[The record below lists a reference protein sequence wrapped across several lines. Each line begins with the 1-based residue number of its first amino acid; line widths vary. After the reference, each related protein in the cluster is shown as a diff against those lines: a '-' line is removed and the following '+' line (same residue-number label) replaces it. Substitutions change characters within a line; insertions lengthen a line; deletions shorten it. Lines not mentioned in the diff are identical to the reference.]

1 VEQRSNYGTRSII
14 APLLPNTQVLAWLGR
29 RKTDAEIALIFGRS
43 ARTVKKQVKPSWPR
57 LAQVGV
63 ENRTN
68 AAVAASRKVF
78 EVKGGSHS
86 VYVEVRIALGSQQRQ
101 ACRAGE

>member
-43 ARTVKKQVKPSWPR
+43 ARTVKSKSSHLGQDWRKW
-57 LAQVGV
+57 
-63 ENRTN
+63 
-68 AAVAASRKVF
+68 ASRT
-78 EVKGGSHS
+78 EPM
-86 VYVEVRIALGSQQRQ
+86 LP
-101 ACRAGE
+101 